1 MIKMKKHEPTAYRIY
16 DYLKQNCVGK
26 ENAISGRELS
36 EIYGIDRRQLRRHIH
51 TLRNSAEME
60 KVIGSCNRGY
70 YICREEDFDEADK
83 RLERQ
88 ALSTLKVVWANRK
101 KRSKDGQYKLPLG
114 DYYTQIFE
122 AFGE

>member
-1 MIKMKKHEPTAYRIY
+1 MIETKHGEPITYKIY
-16 DYLKQNCVGK
+16 KELKNHIGK
-26 ENAISGRELS
+26 ENAISGADLS
-36 EIYGIDRRQLRRHIH
+36 ALFGISRRQLRVYIH
-51 TLRNSAEME
+51 EIRNSTELE

-101 KRSKDGQYKLPLG
+101 KKSKDGQYKLPLG
-114 DYYTQIFE
+114 DYYKEIFQ